1 MLEVQ
6 EVTKTFALGAE
17 RVVALADVTLA
28 LGEGEVATVIGSN
41 GAGKTTLLN
50 VIAGVC
56 RPDRGRVVLAG
67 WDITRWPVHKRAH
80 LIGRVFQDPLR
91 GTAAGM
97 TVLENLA
104 LASRKGRRGLW
115 PLVHRHRRQSLYAAV
130 AQLGMGLEKRLQEK
144 VAHLSGGERQALTVL
159 MATLTRPKL
168 LLLDEHTAALDP
180 ANAEKV
186 VRITEELVRE
196 NRITTIMVTH
206 RMDQAIAVGERL
218 VMMHKGRVVLDLGA
232 GEKRRLQVEDLVALF
247 RSLGVSDD
255 ALLLVRNGSGC
266 KGDGDLGHLLASR
279 QPTST
284 ARP

>member
-1 MLEVQ
+1 MLEVA

-17 RVVALADVTLA
+17 RVVALENVTLV
-28 LGEGEVATVIGSN
+28 LREGEVATVIGSN

-50 VIAGVC
+50 VIAGTC
-56 RPDRGRVVLAG
+56 RPDRGRVMLAG
-67 WDITRWPVHKRAH
+67 RDITRWPVHKRAH
-80 LIGRVFQDPLR
+80 LIGRVYQDPLR
-91 GTAAGM
+91 GTAAHM

-104 LASRKGRRGLW
+104 LASRKGSRRLL
-115 PLVHRHRRQSLYAAV
+115 PLVNRHRRQSLRAV
-130 AQLGMGLEKRLQEK
+130 AAQLGMDLEQRLNEK

-180 ANAEKV
+180 ANAERV
-186 VRITEELVRE
+186 LLITEALVRE
-196 NRITTIMVTH
+196 NHITTMMVTH

-218 VMMHKGRVVLDLGA
+218 VMMHKGRVILDIGA
-232 GEKRRLQVEDLVALF
+232 NEKGRLRVEDLVVLF
-247 RSLGVSDD
+247 RRLGVSDD
-255 ALLLVRNGSGC
+255 ALLLGQNGPAPAN
-266 KGDGDLGHLLASR
+266 DGELAHLLVGR

>member
-1 MLEVQ
+1 MLEVL
-6 EVTKTFALGAE
+6 EITKTFALGAE
-17 RVVALADVTLA
+17 RVVALEGVTLV

-50 VIAGVC
+50 VIAGAC
-56 RPDRGRVVLAG
+56 RPDRGRVLLAG
-67 WDITRWPVHKRAH
+67 RDITRWPVHKRAH
-80 LIGRVFQDPLR
+80 LIGRVYQDPLR
-91 GTAAGM
+91 GTAAHM

-104 LASRKGRRGLW
+104 LASRKGGRRLW
-115 PLVHRHRRQSLYAAV
+115 PLVNRRRRQALHAAV

-180 ANAEKV
+180 ANAERV
-186 VRITEELVRE
+186 LRITEELVHE
-196 NRITTIMVTH
+196 NRITTLMVTH
-206 RMDQAIAVGERL
+206 RMDQALAVGERL
-218 VMMHKGRVVLDLGA
+218 VMMHKGRVILDMGA
-232 GEKRRLQVEDLVALF
+232 GEKGRLQVEDLVALF
-247 RSLGVSDD
+247 RRLGVSDD
-255 ALLLVRNGSGC
+255 ALLLVHNGPAQ
-266 KGDGDLGHLLASR
+266 KGDGELAHLLASR